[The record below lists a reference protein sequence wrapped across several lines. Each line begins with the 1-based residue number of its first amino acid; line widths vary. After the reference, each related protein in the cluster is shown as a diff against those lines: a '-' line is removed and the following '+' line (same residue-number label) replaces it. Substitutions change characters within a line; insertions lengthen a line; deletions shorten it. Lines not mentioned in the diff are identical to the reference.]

1 MKVSIGKYPD
11 WIGPYQI
18 ADAVFFWL
26 EKWPDDELEKRWD
39 YQLRDKFGDWL
50 ASTWVNDFCMWV
62 HDKCRRKI
70 KIQIDPYDTWSMD
83 HTLSLIIIPMLK
95 QLKEAK
101 HGYPHT
107 DLEDT
112 PHIPADDEDY
122 EKRWDWIMGEMIW
135 AHEQIIDEDS
145 DKNYYVP
152 YEANETPEA
161 PEGMKD
167 FMSTKDILNMGKFNV
182 EKFES
187 YEARV
192 QNGLRLFGKYYRSL
206 WD

>member
-101 HGYPHT
+101 RAKMTGRKS
-107 DLEDT
+107 D
-112 PHIPADDEDY
+112 
-122 EKRWDWIMGEMIW
+122 GENLS
-135 AHEQIIDEDS
+135 S
-145 DKNYYVP
+145 DP
-152 YEANETPEA
+152 
-161 PEGMKD
+161 D
-167 FMSTKDILNMGKFNV
+167 
-182 EKFES
+182 
-187 YEARV
+187 
-192 QNGLRLFGKYYRSL
+192 RS
-206 WD
+206 